1 MRITKS
7 KSIDVG
13 IGEVFKNEKTDNP
26 KLISDSK
33 LWLDPQTELLEVKY
47 LQTGKV
53 FQYEHVEE
61 IIVLLCFEDDV
72 APGQAWIDTFRAQY
86 KETEIPT

>member
-1 MRITKS
+1 MRRQIIRNS
-7 KSIDVG
+7 SQIQSYG
-13 IGEVFKNEKTDNP
+13 W
-26 KLISDSK
+26 DSE
-33 LWLDPQTELLEVKY
+33 TELLEVKY

-61 IIVLLCFEDDV
+61 IVVVLCFEDDV
-72 APGQAWIDTFRAQY
+72 TPGQAWIDTFRAQY